1 MSCYNDQMTEKKNP
15 SGITEYV
22 YDGNG
27 SLISEKEG
35 GKTTSYQYDLLN
47 RQEKI
52 WTSDGRS
59 RRICT
64 MEKGCV
70 QV

>member
-1 MSCYNDQMTEKKNP
+1 MTEKKNP

-59 RRICT
+59 RRICM